1 MFCNTSRR
9 TDAPDKVFRP
19 FRPTLSR
26 VYEPAREYHD
36 FIYTQL
42 NEAAAAPAMEFR
54 GDFP

>member
-1 MFCNTSRR
+1 MYYAAAGGGDPEKLASQWHI
-9 TDAPDKVFRP
+9 
-19 FRPTLSR
+19 TLSR

>member
-1 MFCNTSRR
+1 MTGGIFLTKKWG
-9 TDAPDKVFRP
+9 KVFRI
-19 FRPTLSR
+19 TLSR

>member
-1 MFCNTSRR
+1 MG
-9 TDAPDKVFRP
+9 AAVPEPVLILWHI
-19 FRPTLSR
+19 TLSR